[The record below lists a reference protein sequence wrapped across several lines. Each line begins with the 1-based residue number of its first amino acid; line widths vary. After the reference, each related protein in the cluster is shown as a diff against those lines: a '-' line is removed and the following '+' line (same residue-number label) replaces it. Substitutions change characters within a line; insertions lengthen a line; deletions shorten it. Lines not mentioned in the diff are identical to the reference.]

1 MKFKNYY
8 IDLVKSSDYEV
19 LLELL
24 NVLEHLGLDYN
35 LVSHYQ
41 IDYRTR
47 KPKLFLDAPS
57 WIRHVVSRQPI
68 YESPRKLPRECLDFI
83 CNSLTIKVDVTEL
96 NDNDLSVLNEF
107 VERFIKERFS

>member
-8 IDLVKSSDYEV
+8 IDLVKSSDYET

-24 NVLEHLGLDYN
+24 STLEHIGLDYN

-41 IDYRTR
+41 IDYITR

-57 WIRHVVSRQPI
+57 WVRHVVSRQPI
-68 YESPRKLPRECLDFI
+68 YESPRKLPSECLDFI
-83 CNSLTIKVDVTEL
+83 CNSLAIKVNVSRLGDG
-96 NDNDLSVLNEF
+96 DLAVLNEF